1 MRKARLIIASF
12 SGVILIAA
20 LFMIDYRNFID
31 RSNLGMILLAVSSI
45 LNIAAMIGSDIAE
58 RRGHKNRLIK

>member
-12 SGVILIAA
+12 SGVLLIAA
-20 LFMIDYRNFID
+20 LFLIDYRNFID

-45 LNIAAMIGSDIAE
+45 LNIAAMIGSELTE
-58 RRGHKNRLIK
+58 RRGQKNSLIK

>member
-12 SGVILIAA
+12 SGVLLIAA
-20 LFMIDYRNFID
+20 LFLIDYRNFID

-45 LNIAAMIGSDIAE
+45 LNIAAMIGSELTE
-58 RRGHKNRLIK
+58 RRGQNPGD

>member
-12 SGVILIAA
+12 SGVLLIAA
-20 LFMIDYRNFID
+20 LFLIDYRNFID

-45 LNIAAMIGSDIAE
+45 LNIAAMIGSELTE
-58 RRGHKNRLIK
+58 RRGQNPDV